1 MLKIRLQRV
10 GRTNDPSFRV
20 VVLESTEGP
29 KSGNH
34 IDEIGFYNAITKQK
48 SMNTEKAKHW
58 LSKGAQPSDTVYNML
73 VTEGVIDGKKK
84 NVLPSK
90 KPIVKEAST
99 SVETPADKP
108 VEEKAPEAAPAVE
121 SQEVAAAEAPEM
133 PTEAV
138 ENDAPSAEPAPE
150 ATPDLSAEASA
161 QAEDAPAETV
171 TEAPTETVTEEPA
184 A

>member
-10 GRTNDPSFRV
+10 GRKNDPSFRV

-34 IDEIGFYNAITKQK
+34 VDEIGFYNAVTKQK
-48 SMNTEKAKHW
+48 SMDKEKAKHW

-73 VTEGVIDGKKK
+73 VTEGVIEGKKR

-90 KPIVKEAST
+90 KPIVKEA
-99 SVETPADKP
+99 PA
-108 VEEKAPEAAPAVE
+108 EEKAPEAAPASPE
-121 SQEVAAAEAPEM
+121 STPDESSEAASEG
-133 PTEAV
+133 
-138 ENDAPSAEPAPE
+138 SAETPAE
-150 ATPDLSAEASA
+150 T
-161 QAEDAPAETV
+161 APAE
-171 TEAPTETVTEEPA
+171 EAPVQEAQPEESA

>member
-34 IDEIGFYNAITKQK
+34 VDEIGFYNAVTKQK
-48 SMNTEKAKHW
+48 SMDKDKARKW
-58 LSKGAQPSDTVYNML
+58 LSQGAQPSDTVYNML
-73 VTEGVIDGKKK
+73 VTEGVIVGKKK

-90 KPIVKEAST
+90 KPIVQEAPPSAAPT
-99 SVETPADKP
+99 ASKDTPADDASS
-108 VEEKAPEAAPAVE
+108 ETAA
-121 SQEVAAAEAPEM
+121 QEEAPEM
-133 PTEAV
+133 PAEAA
-138 ENDAPSAEPAPE
+138 ENEAPSAEQHAEPVPTPE
-150 ATPDLSAEASA
+150 
-161 QAEDAPAETV
+161 
-171 TEAPTETVTEEPA
+171 EAPVETASETPSEEQPA